1 LNALSIAQRHNNFA
15 RWNDQIEEFIVT
27 ESTKRIRLAIVDDH
41 RMLLGA
47 LSEWILK
54 AAADIDLVIAVPT
67 WPELTIH
74 PEFPVDV
81 VLLDLDLKDS
91 IPVSLKINTLRSMG
105 ARVVLMSTYS
115 EPNVVREALAAGALG
130 YLVKSEDANMIV
142 EAIHAAYQGKSFI
155 SAELDL
161 ALNAEE
167 IGGAAPKLSAQERR
181 VMALYGGGDP
191 VKSVAY
197 QLSISDET
205 AKSYLKRIREKYRV
219 AGFDVGTKV
228 ALRKRALEDGILIEG
243 DTMHH
248 I

>member
-1 LNALSIAQRHNNFA
+1 M
-15 RWNDQIEEFIVT
+15 T
-27 ESTKRIRLAIVDDH
+27 EPSKRIRLAIVDDH

-47 LSEWILK
+47 LTEWIRK
-54 AAADIDLVIAVPT
+54 AAADIDMVVAVPT

-81 VLLDLDLKDS
+81 VLLDLDLKDN
-91 IPVSLKINTLRSMG
+91 IPVSLKINTLKSMNV
-105 ARVVLMSTYS
+105 RVVLMSTYS

-130 YLVKSEDANMIV
+130 YLVKSEDADMIV
-142 EAIHAAYQGKSFI
+142 EAIRAASQGESFI

-161 ALNAEE
+161 AINADE
-167 IGGAAPKLSAQERR
+167 IGGAPKLSAQERR
-181 VMALYGGGDP
+181 VMALYGGGEP

-197 QLSISDET
+197 QLSISEET

-228 ALRKRALEDGILIEG
+228 ALRKRALEDGILIET

-248 I
+248 L

>member
-1 LNALSIAQRHNNFA
+1 M
-15 RWNDQIEEFIVT
+15 T
-27 ESTKRIRLAIVDDH
+27 EPTKRIRLAIVDDH

-47 LSEWILK
+47 LTEWIRK
-54 AAADIDLVIAVPT
+54 AAADIDMVVAVPT

-81 VLLDLDLKDS
+81 VLLDLDLKDN
-91 IPVSLKINTLRSMG
+91 IPVSLKINTLKSMG
-105 ARVVLMSTYS
+105 VRVVLMSTYS

-130 YLVKSEDANMIV
+130 YLVKSEDADMIV
-142 EAIHAAYQGKSFI
+142 EAIRAASKGESFV

-161 ALNAEE
+161 ALNADE
-167 IGGAAPKLSAQERR
+167 IGGAPKLSAQERR
-181 VMALYGGGDP
+181 VMALYGGGEP

-197 QLSISDET
+197 QLSISEET

-228 ALRKRALEDGILIEG
+228 ALRKRALEDGILIET

-248 I
+248 L

>member
-1 LNALSIAQRHNNFA
+1 M
-15 RWNDQIEEFIVT
+15 T
-27 ESTKRIRLAIVDDH
+27 EPTKRIRLAIVDDH

-47 LSEWILK
+47 LTEWIRK
-54 AAADIDLVIAVPT
+54 AAADIDMVVAVPT

-81 VLLDLDLKDS
+81 VLLDLDLKDN
-91 IPVSLKINTLRSMG
+91 IPVSLKINTLKSMNV
-105 ARVVLMSTYS
+105 RVVLMSTYS

-130 YLVKSEDANMIV
+130 YLVKSEDADMIV
-142 EAIHAAYQGKSFI
+142 EAIRAASKGESFI

-161 ALNAEE
+161 ALNADE
-167 IGGAAPKLSAQERR
+167 IGGAPKLSAQERR
-181 VMALYGGGDP
+181 VMALYGGGEP
-191 VKSVAY
+191 VKTVAY
-197 QLSISDET
+197 QLSISEET

-228 ALRKRALEDGILIEG
+228 ALRKRALEDGILIET

-248 I
+248 L

>member
-1 LNALSIAQRHNNFA
+1 M
-15 RWNDQIEEFIVT
+15 T
-27 ESTKRIRLAIVDDH
+27 EPTKRIRLALVDDH

-47 LSEWILK
+47 LTEWIRK
-54 AAADIDLVIAVPT
+54 AAADIDMVVAVPT

-81 VLLDLDLKDS
+81 VLLDLDLKDN
-91 IPVSLKINTLRSMG
+91 IPVSLKINTLKSMNV
-105 ARVVLMSTYS
+105 RVVLMSTYS

-130 YLVKSEDANMIV
+130 YLVKSEDADMIV
-142 EAIHAAYQGKSFI
+142 EAIRAAAKGESFI

-161 ALNAEE
+161 AINADE
-167 IGGAAPKLSAQERR
+167 IGGAPKLSAQERR
-181 VMALYGGGDP
+181 VMALYGGGEP

-197 QLSISDET
+197 QLSISEET

-228 ALRKRALEDGILIEG
+228 ALRKRALEDGILIET

-248 I
+248 L